1 MKRVAILALVAALL
15 LAMVP
20 STLAA
25 PPEEKPKPLRVKAV
39 APGGVFCPAAAL
51 VFGRIIITSGR
62 CYTIFLLRE
71 TRGSFLV
78 FTAPGAKIPPGQLVR
93 LNTPA
98 GAKLRGRIFYFVP
111 LATAAVWMPMNTMT
125 LVAVRVEDFGPRLA
139 LVLADRPGV
148 SIIFTVRL

>member
-1 MKRVAILALVAALL
+1 MKRVAVLALVAALL

-25 PPEEKPKPLRVKAV
+25 PPEEPKPLRVKVV

-62 CYTIFLLRE
+62 CYTIFLMRE

-98 GAKLRGRIFYFVP
+98 GAKIKGRMFYSVP
-111 LATAAVWMPMNTMT
+111 LARAAVWMPMNTMT
-125 LVAVRVEDFGPRLA
+125 PVAVRVEDFGPRLA

-148 SIIFTVRL
+148 NIVFTVRP